1 MHFRLKRFAA
11 ILIAAVMMIASLPV
25 TALAEELPT
34 LLEEGTAVIPEG
46 DSSHGYLEDIVITY
60 DYDRSAELPDYV
72 FSKDTTDYTVGLP
85 NTGNVNFA
93 LKTNSADGKELY
105 AAALY
110 NGKYESNAGVT
121 ATEEFTLSPT
131 YNFKEGYSSVFYTGV
146 TGTIS
151 IIVGTKDENGEL
163 TDTDVYNFTATAM
176 PCLSYASISRGS
188 KEDAVMLSEFSES
201 NACDSELKVLK
212 TSEAE
217 SFKVS
222 ISLSG
227 RTDLYANGNK
237 FSSAYSGDISL
248 EGLDPD
254 TDGIYTVPLK
264 AVSQD
269 NPELCKEYSIKVY
282 TKDYRPIVTANAA
295 ETIEV
300 EKDTPVTMSVTATLP
315 EGVQGELSYQWWH
328 GYREIEGATSSEY
341 TAPGFKK
348 NGYEDFTCKVSIE
361 VDGITYTGEAETEVF
376 VKLTYI
382 NKPVIA
388 ENIFAPT
395 KNYDAE
401 PYRTEYKSGET
412 PDMLAF
418 SLASDR
424 EFSVE
429 WTYSFYVNDKPS
441 AEGATEITEV
451 TEKGYSSG
459 EYLKPRYTIDR
470 SFETGVYYLF
480 VRVTAADRYD
490 PERFVYTDGEPIK
503 LTFAAPVY
511 EDWKGGGTSDDPYLI
526 SSVEDLAAIRT
537 YVNEKNDWLNGI
549 CFKLTGDITL
559 PVDWEPIGKTSTP
572 RAAFGGAIDGDGHT
586 LTVAEGGKPLLN
598 LVSAAVIKNLDIYGK
613 RIEGCG
619 LIDSYFV
626 DYGPDGDYWT
636 GCPVCVT
643 IDNVKLLSGTST
655 LQSGFLTG
663 SGSGANTITI
673 TNCVV
678 ESGVIIGYDK
688 SYSGIGS
695 FVGGAFNGEIDNCV
709 SYAEVYGKNKVGGIA
724 GGKGQ
729 SMGKCIVRNSAF
741 IGKIEASGQNVGGII
756 GQGYISGSAPNT
768 MPVSV
773 INNYVDADIT
783 GGTNVGGIFGSE
795 GGLRKAVNDAVLRD
809 SIFYGTLTATDEDG
823 VVGGIV
829 GYYRGINDKIDCT
842 NNWFYDKSGTVTEA
856 FGKIDFNEKDTT
868 AEAFGQQGAKT
879 PKEFADGTVLTLL
892 NEGTYKNWKQGKLY
906 PVLNDEPVVIGFD
919 YSGECKTEYFV
930 GDELDL
936 TGLEF
941 TAKWSNGAET
951 TVALEDIIISGYDKN
966 ERGIQKVTL
975 TYGAASIEIEVTV
988 LKRPT
993 ADKNTISVSLSI
1005 MGDIKHE
1012 VTSSDKHTLS
1022 GGGLQTWS
1030 ATTEYEAD
1038 LNATVWD
1045 VLQKAF
1051 EAAGIT
1057 CENPSGNYIE
1067 SLTYNGVTI
1076 GELTNG
1082 NLSGWM
1088 YTLNGSH
1095 SLNGIAQQFLNEGD
1109 EIIFHYTDD
1118 YTAEDGSQYIDN
1130 GEISSDKKYT
1140 PAEIEDIYKAV
1151 GDKLSSI
1158 GVPVVGSVG
1167 GEWAV
1172 IGLVRGGR
1180 DISEEYYKN
1189 AAEYVKQNI
1198 DENGRLHRSR
1208 STDNSRVILAL
1219 TALGY
1224 DVTDVGG
1231 YNLLNGLSDIDYVQK
1246 QGINGAIWALIALDS
1261 HGYKIPKSSNEVS
1274 QATREKLIE
1283 AILNAQLSDG
1293 GWNIADGAANPDL
1306 TAMAV
1311 TALAPY
1317 YKNDNISAKTGNEVK
1332 TAVDRALER
1341 LSEMQLGNGGY
1352 SGVDGMCAES
1362 CAQVLVALT
1371 ALGIDPDTD
1380 TRFVK
1385 NGRSVID
1392 ALADHYA
1399 DGSFKHIVS
1408 GSADGM
1414 ATEQSY
1420 YALAAYYR
1428 FKTDK
1433 TSFYDMSDVEV
1444 RLSGND
1450 KNEDNPSTGY
1460 PLNTA
1465 VCFVSALTAVLLAVK
1480 GKRIYKK

>member
-1 MHFRLKRFAA
+1 MHFKLKQFAA

-25 TALAEELPT
+25 AALAEDLVTEAP
-34 LLEEGTAVIPEG
+34 AAIPDG
-46 DSSHGYLEDIVITY
+46 NSSHGYLDDIVITY
-60 DYDRSAELPDYV
+60 DYDRTAKLPDYV
-72 FSKDTTDYTVGLP
+72 FLKDTTDYTVELP
-85 NTGNVNFA
+85 NTGNVRFA
-93 LKTNSADGKELY
+93 LKTNSEDGKELF
-105 AAALY
+105 AAAIY
-110 NGKYESNAGVT
+110 NGEIESSAGITT
-121 ATEEFTLSPT
+121 AEEFALSPT
-131 YNFKEGYSSVFYTGV
+131 YHFTEGYSSVFYTGV

-151 IIVGTKDENGEL
+151 IIVGAKNENGEL
-163 TDTDVYNFTATAM
+163 TDADVYNFTATAV
-176 PCLSYASISRGS
+176 PCLSSASVSWVN
-188 KEDAVMLSEFSES
+188 EDDAVMLSEFNGA
-201 NACDSELKVLK
+201 NACDSEIRILKVSETDSFQLNTSVSNK
-212 TSEAE
+212 TDIYVNGVKSD
-217 SFKVS
+217 STWSS
-222 ISLSG
+222 I
-227 RTDLYANGNK
+227 
-237 FSSAYSGDISL
+237 ISI
-248 EGLDPD
+248 EGFEPD
-254 TDGIYTVPLK
+254 DDGIYTVPLK
-264 AVSQD
+264 AVSQEK
-269 NPELCKEYSIKVY
+269 PELFREYSIKIY
-282 TKDYRPIVTANAA
+282 TKDYRPIVTANDA

-300 EKDTPVTMSVTATLP
+300 EKDTPVTLSVTAKLP

-341 TAPGFKK
+341 TAPGFKE
-348 NGYEDFTCKVSIE
+348 NGYEDFTCKVSID

-418 SLASDR
+418 SLVSDR
-424 EFSVE
+424 EFNVE

-441 AEGATEITEV
+441 AEDAAEITEV

-480 VRVTAADRYD
+480 VRVTAADRHD
-490 PERFVYTDGEPIK
+490 PERFVYTDSEPIK

-511 EDWKGGGTSDDPYLI
+511 ENWKGGGTSDDPYLI
-526 SSVEDLAAIRT
+526 GSVDDLAAIRT

-549 CFKLTGDITL
+549 CFRLTGDITL
-559 PVDWEPIGKTSTP
+559 PVDWEPIGKTSAP
-572 RAAFGGAIDGDGHT
+572 RAAFGGVIDGDGHT
-586 LTVAEGGKPLLN
+586 LTVAEGGKPLFN

-643 IDNVKLLSGTST
+643 IDNVRLLSGTST
-655 LQSGFLTG
+655 LKSGFLTG

-678 ESGVIIGYDK
+678 ESGVVIGYDK
-688 SYSGIGS
+688 SYSSIGS
-695 FVGGAFNGEIDNCV
+695 FVGGAFNGEIDSCI

-729 SMGKCIVRNSAF
+729 SMGACNVRNSAF
-741 IGKIEASGQNVGGII
+741 LGKIEATGQNVGGII
-756 GQGYISGSAPNT
+756 GGGYIDASAPNT

-773 INNYVDADIT
+773 INNYVEADIT

-795 GGLRKAVNDAVLRD
+795 GGLRKAVNNAVLRD
-809 SIFYGTLTATDEDG
+809 CIFYGTLTATDEDG
-823 VVGGIV
+823 AVGGIV
-829 GYYRGINDKIDCT
+829 GYYRGINDKIDCA
-842 NNWFYDKSGTVTEA
+842 NNWFYDKSDKVTEA
-856 FGKIDFNEKDTT
+856 FGKIDYNEKDST
-868 AEAFGQQGAKT
+868 AEAFERQGAKT
-879 PKEFADGTVLTLL
+879 PAEFADGTVLALL

-906 PVLNDEPVVIGFD
+906 PVLNDEPVVIGFE
-919 YSGECKTEYFV
+919 SVGEYKTEYFV
-930 GDELDL
+930 GDDLDL

-951 TVALEDIIISGYDKN
+951 TVALDDIIISGYDKD

-988 LKRPT
+988 FKRPA
-993 ADKNTISVSLSI
+993 ADKNTINVSLSI
-1005 MGDIKHE
+1005 LGDTEHE
-1012 VTSSDKHTLS
+1012 VTSADKHTLS
-1022 GGGLQTWS
+1022 GGGLQTWI
-1030 ATTEYEAD
+1030 AMTEYEVD

-1067 SLTYNGVTI
+1067 SVSYNGVEI

-1082 NLSGWM
+1082 GLSGWM
-1088 YTLNGSH
+1088 YTLNGEH
-1095 SLNGIAQQFLNEGD
+1095 SLNGIAQQFLNDGD
-1109 EIIFHYTDD
+1109 KIIFHYTDD
-1118 YTAEDGSQYIDN
+1118 YSVEDGSENIGNNDDT
-1130 GEISSDKKYT
+1130 GSDKKYT
-1140 PAEIEDIYKAV
+1140 QDEISEIYKAV
-1151 GDKLSSI
+1151 GDKLSEMSI
-1158 GVPVVGSVG
+1158 PVVGSVG

-1180 DISEEYYKN
+1180 EVSEEYYKN
-1189 AAEYVKQNI
+1189 VVDYVKRNI

-1208 STDNSRVILAL
+1208 STDNSRIILAL

-1261 HGYKIPKSSNEVS
+1261 HGYEIPENSSKAS
-1274 QATREKLIE
+1274 QSTREKLIQE
-1283 AILNAQLSDG
+1283 ILDAQLSDG
-1293 GWNIADGAANPDL
+1293 GWNIAGGSADTDL

-1317 YKNDNISAKTGNEVK
+1317 YKNGNTSGNEVN
-1332 TAVDRALER
+1332 TAVARALER
-1341 LSEMQLGNGGY
+1341 LSEMQLENGGY
-1352 SGVDGMCAES
+1352 SGVDEMCAES

-1371 ALGIDPDTD
+1371 ALGIDPDT
-1380 TRFVK
+1380 RFMK

-1399 DGSFKHIVS
+1399 DGSFKHTVS
-1408 GSADGM
+1408 GSADVM

-1420 YALAAYYR
+1420 YALAAYCR
-1428 FKTDK
+1428 FKSDK
-1433 TSFYDMSDVEV
+1433 TSLYDMSDVEV
-1444 RLSGND
+1444 RLSEDD
-1450 KNEDNPSTGY
+1450 KNEDNPSTGC
-1460 PLNTA
+1460 PLNMA
-1465 VCFVSALTAVLLAVK
+1465 VCFAAPVLTALILAVK
-1480 GKRIYKK
+1480 SRHINKK

>member
-1 MHFRLKRFAA
+1 MHFKLKQFVAM
-11 ILIAAVMMIASLPV
+11 LIAAVMMIASLPV
-25 TALAEELPT
+25 TALAEDL
-34 LLEEGTAVIPEG
+34 VIEAPAAIPKG

-60 DYDRSAELPDYV
+60 DYDRTAKLPDYV
-72 FSKDTTDYTVGLP
+72 FSKDTTAYTVDLP
-85 NTGNVNFA
+85 NTGNVRFA
-93 LKTNSADGKELY
+93 LKTNSADSKELY
-105 AAALY
+105 ATAFY
-110 NGKYESNAGVT
+110 NGKFESTAGVT

-131 YNFKEGYSSVFYTGV
+131 YHFKEGYSSVFYTGV

-176 PCLSYASISRGS
+176 PCLSYVSVNWASE
-188 KEDAVMLSEFSES
+188 EDAVMLSDFNGE
-201 NACDSELKVLK
+201 NACDSEIRILK
-212 TSEAE
+212 TSDAE

-222 ISLSG
+222 ISLSSK
-227 RTDLYANGNK
+227 TDLYANGNK

-248 EGLDPD
+248 EGLEPD

-264 AVSQD
+264 AVSQE
-269 NPELCKEYSIKVY
+269 NPELFREYSIKVY
-282 TKDYRPIVTANAA
+282 TKDYRPIVTANTA

-300 EKDTPVTMSVTATLP
+300 EKDTPVTLSVTAKLP
-315 EGVQGELSYQWWH
+315 EGVRGELSYQWWH

-341 TAPGFKK
+341 TTPGFKK

-361 VDGITYTGEAETEVF
+361 VDGITYTGEAEMEVY
-376 VKLTYI
+376 VNLTYI

-418 SLASDR
+418 SLISDR
-424 EFSVE
+424 EFNVE
-429 WTYSFYVNDKPS
+429 WKYSFYVNDKPS

-459 EYLKPRYTIDR
+459 EYLKPRYTIDH

-480 VRVTAADRYD
+480 VRVTATDRRD

-537 YVNEKNDWLNGI
+537 YVNEKTDWLNGI

-559 PVDWEPIGKTSTP
+559 PVDWEPIGKTSSPT
-572 RAAFGGAIDGDGHT
+572 AAFGGAIDGDGHT
-586 LTVAEGGKPLLN
+586 LTIAEGGKPLLN
-598 LVSAAVIKNLDIYGK
+598 LVSAAVIKNLNIYGK

-643 IDNVKLLSGTST
+643 IDNVRLLSGTST
-655 LQSGFLTG
+655 LKSGFLTG

-678 ESGVIIGYDK
+678 ESGVVIGYDK
-688 SYSGIGS
+688 SYSSIGS

-709 SYAEVYGKNKVGGIA
+709 SYAEVYGKSRVGGIA

-756 GQGYISGSAPNT
+756 GGGYISSSAPNT

-795 GGLRKAVNDAVLRD
+795 SGLKRAVNDALLRD
-809 SIFYGTLTATDEDG
+809 CIFYGTLTATDEDG

-829 GYYRGINDKIDCT
+829 GYYGGINDKIDCT
-842 NNWFYDKSGTVTEA
+842 NNWFYNKSGKVNEA
-856 FGKIDFNEKDTT
+856 FGKIESNDKDAT
-868 AEAFGQQGAKT
+868 AEAFEQQGAKT
-879 PKEFADGTVLTLL
+879 PAEFADGTVLALL

-906 PVLNDEPVVIGFD
+906 PVLNDEPVVIGFESAGK
-919 YSGECKTEYFV
+919 YKTEYFV

-951 TVALEDIIISGYDKN
+951 AVALEDIIISGYDKD
-966 ERGIQKVTL
+966 ERGIQTVTL

-1005 MGDIKHE
+1005 LGDIEHE
-1012 VTSSDKHTLS
+1012 VTSADKHTLS
-1022 GGGLQTWS
+1022 GGGLQTWIEM
-1030 ATTEYEAD
+1030 TEYEVD

-1067 SLTYNGVTI
+1067 SVTYNGVEI

-1082 NLSGWM
+1082 SLSGWM
-1088 YTLNGSH
+1088 YTLNGAH
-1095 SLNGIAQQFLNEGD
+1095 SLNGIAQQFLNDGD
-1109 EIIFHYTDD
+1109 KIIFHYTDD
-1118 YTAEDGSQYIDN
+1118 YSVEDGSENIGNNDN
-1130 GEISSDKKYT
+1130 IGSDKKYT
-1140 PAEIEDIYKAV
+1140 QDEILEIYKAT
-1151 GDKLSSI
+1151 GDRLSEMGI
-1158 GVPVVGSVG
+1158 PVVSSVG

-1189 AAEYVKQNI
+1189 VADYVKRNI

-1208 STDNSRVILAL
+1208 STDNSRIILAL

-1224 DVTDVGG
+1224 DVTDVGD
-1231 YNLLNGLSDIDYVQK
+1231 YDLLNGLSDIDYVLK

-1261 HGYKIPKSSNEVS
+1261 HGYEIPKNSNEAS
-1274 QATREKLIE
+1274 QSTREKLIQE
-1283 AILNAQLSDG
+1283 ILDAQLSDG
-1293 GWNIADGAANPDL
+1293 GWNIADGSADTDL

-1317 YKNDNISAKTGNEVK
+1317 YKKDDISAKTGNEVK

-1341 LSEMQLGNGGY
+1341 LSEMQLENGGY

-1362 CAQVLVALT
+1362 CAQVLVALA
-1371 ALGIDPDTD
+1371 ALGTDPCADS
-1380 TRFVK
+1380 RFVK

-1399 DGSFKHIVS
+1399 DGSFKHTVN

-1420 YALAAYYR
+1420 YALTAYYR
-1428 FKTDK
+1428 FKTNK
-1433 TSFYDMSDVEV
+1433 TSLYDMSDVEV
-1444 RLSGND
+1444 RLSEDD

-1460 PLNTA
+1460 PLNIA
-1465 VCFVSALTAVLLAVK
+1465 VCFAAPALTALILAVK
-1480 GKRIYKK
+1480 SRHTNKK